1 MEGIRDDRK
10 RRHFLVCHFDSGFIS
25 ILLKACLDL
34 EALMRGGGPNQVD
47 HDFPA
52 EQGTSPP
59 VGRDM
64 TEHAVL
70 DLFPFARSRWKM
82 AYLDL
87 KANSFENI

>member
-25 ILLKACLDL
+25 VLIKACLDL
-34 EALMRGGGPNQVD
+34 EALMRGGGPNQVN

-52 EQGTSPP
+52 EQGASPP

-70 DLFPFARSRWKM
+70 NLVPLARSWWKM
-82 AYLDL
+82 AHLDR
-87 KANSFENI
+87 KAQFV